1 MLYFLKLMIFQ
12 KTMISIA
19 YKKNQVPNT
28 IQNKAIHKL
37 FKKIKILTQTVT
49 KKKKINLLTKKM
61 QISSVLTLL
70 RISLKTIN

>member
-19 YKKNQVPNT
+19 YKKNQLSKT

-37 FKKIKILTQTVT
+37 FKKIKILTRTVI
-49 KKKKINLLTKKM
+49 KK
-61 QISSVLTLL
+61 
-70 RISLKTIN
+70 

>member
-1 MLYFLKLMIFQ
+1 MLCFLKLMIFQ

-19 YKKNQVPNT
+19 YKKNQEPNT

-61 QISSVLTLL
+61 QISSVMTLL